1 MSGAGG
7 ERAPDWSFAF
17 EENGDRGGAVGPP
30 PAVVGELE
38 LAKASLQ
45 RRLDAAI
52 ADARVL
58 QSLVCRAGRDGLS
71 VDEIAVHSGLGLETV
86 AAVLAGASLLDAM
99 FGGAASAPGHPHSE
113 TQPG

>member
-1 MSGAGG
+1 MSGADG

-17 EENGDRGGAVGPP
+17 EENGDRGGVVEPP

-52 ADARVL
+52 AGARVL
-58 QSLVCRAGRDGLS
+58 QSLVCRADRDGLS
-71 VDEIAVHSGLGLETV
+71 VDEIAVHAGLRVETV
-86 AAVLAGASLLDAM
+86 TAVLAGASLIDEM
-99 FGGAASAPGHPHSE
+99 FGGAASAAGHGHSE
-113 TQPG
+113 TKSG